1 MEKASEEEEAGCYQ
15 WPPLD
20 VMEENNRVHRKAAQV
35 LVRETSPFQL
45 SRYQSCENASVRPGG
60 VFLCA
65 CVTFQHPHCT
75 VGSSRALA

>member
-20 VMEENNRVHRKAAQV
+20 VMEENNRVHRKVGQV

-45 SRYQSCENASVRPGG
+45 SRYQSCENASVRIGG
-60 VFLCA
+60 GFFMCMCNVSTSPLYC
-65 CVTFQHPHCT
+65 
-75 VGSSRALA
+75 GE